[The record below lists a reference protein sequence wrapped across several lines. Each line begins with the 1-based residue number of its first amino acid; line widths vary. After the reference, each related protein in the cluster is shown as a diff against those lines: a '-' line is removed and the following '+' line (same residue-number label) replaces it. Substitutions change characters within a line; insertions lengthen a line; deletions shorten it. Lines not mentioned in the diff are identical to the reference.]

1 MDRIDGFRLFVRVV
15 ETGSFSRA
23 AADLG
28 VTQPTVTRQVAALEQ
43 RLGVRLVNRNTRRL
57 SVTDAGRV
65 YYERSKALLDLLEE
79 TEHLTLD
86 RQTAFTGRIR
96 IATSVAFGRRVVT
109 PLILAFM
116 KAHPEIEID
125 LRCDDA
131 FVDLVAQGIDVSVR
145 LGRLADSSM
154 AAKALGVNPW
164 ALVAAPAYLAKR
176 GRPVEPQDLGRHD
189 VLVYSSVHGDD
200 QLHFT
205 HPRRER
211 VSVRVRGAFRCNNLS
226 SLLAAARDG
235 FGIAALPLYV
245 AGASIDAGD
254 LETLL
259 TAYALPSQEIH
270 AVFPSPKMVPSKVT
284 ALAEHLKAHFASPDW
299 YVVAATGAKRAVRR
313 KR

>member
-15 ETGSFSRA
+15 ETGNFSRA

-57 SVTDAGRV
+57 SVTDAGRI

-109 PLILAFM
+109 PLILGFM
-116 KAHPEIEID
+116 KSHPEIEID

-164 ALVAAPAYLAKR
+164 ALVAAPAYLTKR
-176 GRPVEPQDLGRHD
+176 GRPAEPQDLGRHD

-211 VSVRVRGAFRCNNLS
+211 ASVRVKGAFRCNNLS
-226 SLLAAARDG
+226 SLLAAAREG

-245 AGASIDAGD
+245 AGASIESGD
-254 LETLL
+254 LERLL

-284 ALAEHLKAHFASPDW
+284 AFVEHLKAHFARPDW
-299 YVVAATGAKRAVRR
+299 HVAGPAAKRAVRR

>member
-57 SVTDAGRV
+57 SVTDAGRI

-86 RQTAFTGRIR
+86 RQTAFVGRIR

-109 PLILAFM
+109 PLILEFM
-116 KAHPEIEID
+116 KSHPEIEID

-131 FVDLVAQGIDVSVR
+131 IVDLVAQGIDVSVR

-154 AAKALGVNPW
+154 AAKPLGVNPW
-164 ALVAAPAYLAKR
+164 VLVAAPAYLAKR
-176 GRPVEPQDLGRHD
+176 GPPAEPQDLGRHD

-211 VSVRVRGAFRCNNLS
+211 VSVRVKGAFRCNNLS
-226 SLLAAARDG
+226 SLLAAAREG

-245 AGASIDAGD
+245 AGASIDAGN
-254 LETLL
+254 LEKLL
-259 TAYALPSQEIH
+259 TAYTLPSQEIH

-284 ALAEHLKAHFASPDW
+284 AFVEHLKAHFASPDW
-299 YVVAATGAKRAVRR
+299 YVAAAPSARRAVRR

>member
-109 PLILAFM
+109 PLILGFM

-154 AAKALGVNPW
+154 AAKPLGVNPW
-164 ALVAAPAYLAKR
+164 VLVAAPAYLAKR
-176 GRPVEPQDLGRHD
+176 GRPAEPQDLGRHD

-211 VSVRVRGAFRCNNLS
+211 VSVRVKGAFRCNNLS
-226 SLLAAARDG
+226 SLLAAAREG

-245 AGASIDAGD
+245 AGASIDAGN

-259 TAYALPSQEIH
+259 TAYTLPSQEIH

-284 ALAEHLKAHFASPDW
+284 AFVEHLKAHFASPDW
-299 YVVAATGAKRAVRR
+299 YVAAAPAAKRAVRR